1 MDGLDVKTWMM
12 RAPRRRP
19 PKSLAAPPLLL
30 LFALLQLA
38 AWPPAA
44 TAAPP
49 KEQQHRQHFKQ
60 LEACEPCVAAGF
72 GWSAKRGRGGGFTNR
87 ECPAATALAAG
98 SQSIRRMT
106 AAELAADSWFAA
118 GKAPF
123 VLLPGK
129 FIPRGRSTVGR
140 EALPAVRYKLRDTPA

>member
-1 MDGLDVKTWMM
+1 M
-12 RAPRRRP
+12 
-19 PKSLAAPPLLL
+19 

-72 GWSAKRGRGGGFTNR
+72 GWSAKRGRCGGFANR
-87 ECPAATALAAG
+87 ECPAATAPAAG
-98 SQSIRRMT
+98 HGASIRRMT
-106 AAELAADSWFAA
+106 AAELVADSWFAA

-129 FIPRGRSTVGR
+129 FIYRAGGAP
-140 EALPAVRYKLRDTPA
+140 